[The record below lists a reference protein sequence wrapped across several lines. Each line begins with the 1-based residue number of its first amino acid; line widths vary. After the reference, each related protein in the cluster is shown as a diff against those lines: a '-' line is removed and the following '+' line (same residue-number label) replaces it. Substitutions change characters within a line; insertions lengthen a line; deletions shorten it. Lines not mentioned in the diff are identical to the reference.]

1 MNLDAIAKNLLNLY
15 EIRLL
20 SAKEIDAYES
30 AMVHWR
36 ADGGAVFLGS
46 NFIARDLEILL
57 RFGRLDFD
65 LPVRRA

>member
-1 MNLDAIAKNLLNLY
+1 MNLDAIAKNLLNLD

-36 ADGGAVFLGS
+36 ADGGAVFLGQ
-46 NFIARDLEILL
+46 
-57 RFGRLDFD
+57 
-65 LPVRRA
+65 